1 MRVTSA
7 VPSRK
12 RRKRALERA
21 KGFYGARSKRI
32 RTVYDAIDQADAH
45 AYRGRKQ
52 KKRQYRSL
60 WTVRINA
67 ACRLNDMS
75 YSRFMNGLK
84 KAGIEL
90 ERLHLQQA
98 DCRSQE
104 SRNRSQPQSPGRSRG
119 QRFRGVY
126 RFGRKSQSGLLSRE
140 KYNFCFPV
148 RAAFSKGA
156 PALLF

>member
-1 MRVTSA
+1 MRVTFA

-52 KKRQYRSL
+52 KKRQYRRL

-67 ACRLNDMS
+67 ACRAQGTT
-75 YSRFMNGLK
+75 YSKFIDGLK
-84 KAGIEL
+84 KANIDL
-90 ERLHLQQA
+90 NRKVLA
-98 DCRSQE
+98 DLAVKD
-104 SRNRSQPQSPGRSRG
+104 P
-119 QRFRGVY
+119 
-126 RFGRKSQSGLLSRE
+126 
-140 KYNFCFPV
+140 
-148 RAAFSKGA
+148 AAFT
-156 PALLF
+156 ALLEKAKAAC